1 MARMK
6 SFILQMKYLN
16 SRKVEY
22 PWETVVVGDLNVTI
36 TRSGS
41 NHATT
46 CTYNDSGK
54 VEPVTVNEK
63 DLFKCTSNLFEYLI
77 SVRSNRFLQ
86 TYVGTYVLGDED
98 RAEQD
103 TPTITGG
110 TCAKIE

>member
-1 MARMK
+1 M
-6 SFILQMKYLN
+6 
-16 SRKVEY
+16 EY
-22 PWETVVVGDLNVTI
+22 PWETVVVGDFNVTI

-41 NHATT
+41 NHSTT

-103 TPTITGG
+103 MPTITAAHVRRLNRAGSV
-110 TCAKIE
+110 